1 METPVEITEC
11 PRDALQG
18 CPRLIPA
25 EEKIALLRL
34 LLAAGCRRLDCAS
47 FVAPRAVPQMA
58 DSEAVLAGL
67 GPLPAG
73 TELIAIVL
81 NRRGVERA
89 GAAPVGTVGY
99 PLSVSPTF
107 QRQNANQTP
116 EQALAVLGEIKAAAD
131 GLRRRT
137 IVYISMAFGNPFGDA
152 YEPELVQRA
161 VAAVERMGIGEIL
174 LADTAGQAQPAAV
187 AALFARVRSRFVGL
201 SIGLHLHSRPD
212 AAGEKIAAAYAAGCR
227 RFDAATGGLGGC
239 PFAGDRLVGNIATET
254 LLAELAKHGARLP
267 FDAAAL
273 GEVRAYTERLRE
285 KYCNG

>member
-1 METPVEITEC
+1 MEEAVEITEC

-25 EEKIALLRL
+25 AEKIALLRF

-47 FVAPRAVPQMA
+47 FVSPQAVPQMA

-67 GPLPAG
+67 GPVPAG

-89 GAAPVGTVGY
+89 GATAAGTVGY

-116 EQALAVLGEIKAAAD
+116 QAALAVLRDIKAAAD
-131 GLRRRT
+131 ALRRRT
-137 IVYISMAFGNPFGDA
+137 IVYISMAFGNPFGDE
-152 YEPELVQRA
+152 YGPERVDDAIQ
-161 VAAVERMGIGEIL
+161 AAAALGIKEVL
-174 LADTAGQAQPAAV
+174 LADTAGRAQPRAIAE
-187 AALFARVRSRFVGL
+187 LFAHVQARFPAL
-201 SIGLHLHSRPD
+201 RLGLHLHSRPD
-212 AAGEKIAAAYAAGCR
+212 FAAEKILAAYEAGCR

-239 PFAGDRLVGNIATET
+239 PFAGDRMVGNLATEI
-254 LLAELAKHGARLP
+254 LLDVLAARGARLP
-267 FDAAAL
+267 FAAAAL
-273 GEVRAYTERLRE
+273 GAARAYTERLRAA
-285 KYCNG
+285 YCA

>member
-152 YEPELVQRA
+152 YGPELVEQA
-161 VAAVERMGIGEIL
+161 VAAAERMGIGEIL

-187 AALFARVRSRFVGL
+187 AALFARVRSRFAGL

-254 LLAELAKHGARLP
+254 LLAELAKHGARLH

-273 GEVRAYTERLRE
+273 GEARAYTERLRE

>member
-18 CPRLIPA
+18 CPRLVPA

-47 FVAPRAVPQMA
+47 FVSPRAVPQMA

-81 NRRGVERA
+81 NRRGAERA

-116 EQALAVLGEIKAAAD
+116 EQALAVLGQIKAAAD

-152 YEPELVQRA
+152 YGPELVEQA
-161 VAAVERMGIGEIL
+161 VAAAERMGIGEIL
-174 LADTAGQAQPAAV
+174 LADTAGQAQPAAI
-187 AALFARVRSRFVGL
+187 AALFALVRSRFAGL

-212 AAGEKIAAAYAAGCR
+212 AAGEKIAAAYAAGCL

-239 PFAGDRLVGNIATET
+239 PFAGDHLVGNIATET

-273 GEVRAYTERLRE
+273 SEARAYTERLRE
-285 KYCNG
+285 KYCGG